1 MQSNEQAVE
10 RGGLRREIVRL
21 PRRGT
26 RSGDIHPE
34 IGCQTWTRTKTNGL
48 TDRRATLTPPGNG
61 AAGRNSTC
69 IVPLRRRMPH
79 VFGHGSDLKLVSA
92 AGFAPA
98 VTRSQAGHVAATP
111 RAVRPGVLGAHR
123 GLCFMEIAGP
133 THLEPVSRGKNRNWR
148 TRRELHPQPSR
159 RQRVAPLIELRVQ
172 KWPAIRSPP
181 AV

>member
-1 MQSNEQAVE
+1 MALPAGIPPASF
-10 RGGLRREIVRL
+10 RL
-21 PRRGT
+21 E
-26 RSGDIHPE
+26 D
-34 IGCQTWTRTKTNGL
+34 GCL
-48 TDRRATLTPPGNG
+48 MCSATT
-61 AAGRNSTC
+61 A
-69 IVPLRRRMPH
+69 I
-79 VFGHGSDLKLVSA
+79 LKMVSA

-98 VTRSQAGHVAATP
+98 VTRSQAGHVSATP

-123 GLCFMEIAGP
+123 GLCCMEIAGP